1 MKTIVAHIGPDLDA
15 IAAIWIVKMFWPEW
29 EEAAL
34 AFVPAGKTL
43 DGKPPDENSEI
54 LHVDTGM
61 GKFDHHQ
68 SDADTCASKLVYEEI
83 VQKNGENAALGRLVD
98 VVNDIDHF
106 REVFFPE
113 PTADRYELGL
123 VAAIDGWRL
132 MYPEDPL
139 KVVALGM
146 DALDGIYKTFQSKVA
161 AEIELKEKGIEFRT
175 TWGKSIGVETS
186 NDETVHLAQKM
197 GYVVVVRKDPKKGS
211 VRIKSL
217 PREDIDLTPLYNKL
231 KEEEPT
237 ATWFLHASRHMVL
250 NGSSKNPDYVPSSKT
265 LADVIKLLV
274 DVSK

>member
-1 MKTIVAHIGPDLDA
+1 MKTIVTHIGPDLDA
-15 IAAIWIVKMFWPEW
+15 ITSIWLVKMFWPGW

-43 DGKPPDENSEI
+43 DGKPLDDNPEI

-68 SDADTCASKLVYEEI
+68 SDADTCAAKLVYEQI
-83 VQKNGENAALGRLVD
+83 SQMKGEDPALGRLVS

-106 REVFFPE
+106 REVYFSD
-113 PTADRYELGL
+113 PTADHYELGL
-123 VAAIDGWRL
+123 VSAIDGWRL
-132 MYPEDPL
+132 MYSQDPL

-146 DALDGIYKTFQSKVA
+146 DTLDGIYKTFQNKVA
-161 AEIELKEKGIEFRT
+161 AEGELKEKGSEFKT
-175 TWGKSIGVETS
+175 TWGKAIGIETG

-231 KEEEPT
+231 KE
-237 ATWFLHASRHMVL
+237 
-250 NGSSKNPDYVPSSKT
+250 
-265 LADVIKLLV
+265 
-274 DVSK
+274 